1 MSQNPFD
8 DIERMFDRMTRGFE
22 SIEGGLSESVA
33 VDVAETDDGY
43 VVVADLP
50 GFDREDIDVELAG
63 ETLTVSA
70 AADGNDEEPGDDRRY
85 LRRERPRG
93 PVSRSVRLPETVDP
107 EATDAAYEA
116 GVLTVT
122 LPKAAGAGGRSI
134 PID

>member
-33 VDVAETDDGY
+33 VDVAETDDEY

-70 AADGNDEEPGDDRRY
+70 AADGNDEDDDRRY

-107 EATDAAYEA
+107 EATDAAHEA

>member
-33 VDVAETDDGY
+33 VDVAETDDEY

-70 AADGNDEEPGDDRRY
+70 AADGNDEDDDRRY

-93 PVSRSVRLPETVDP
+93 PVSRSVRLPEAVDP
-107 EATDAAYEA
+107 EATDAACEA

-122 LPKAAGAGGRSI
+122 LPKAAGTGGRSI

>member
-33 VDVAETDDGY
+33 VDVAETDDEY

-70 AADGNDEEPGDDRRY
+70 AADRNDEDDDRRY

-93 PVSRSVRLPETVDP
+93 PVSRSVRLPEAVDP
-107 EATDAAYEA
+107 EATDAAHEA

>member
-70 AADGNDEEPGDDRRY
+70 AADGNDEDDDRRY

-93 PVSRSVRLPETVDP
+93 PVSRSVRLPEAVDP
-107 EATDAAYEA
+107 EATDAAHEA

>member
-63 ETLTVSA
+63 EPSPPTSSTSSST
-70 AADGNDEEPGDDRRY
+70 R
-85 LRRERPRG
+85 
-93 PVSRSVRLPETVDP
+93 
-107 EATDAAYEA
+107 
-116 GVLTVT
+116 
-122 LPKAAGAGGRSI
+122 
-134 PID
+134 

>member
-8 DIERMFDRMTRGFE
+8 DIEQMFDRMTRGFE

-33 VDVAETDDGY
+33 VDVAETDDEY

-70 AADGNDEEPGDDRRY
+70 AADGNDEDDDRRY

-107 EATDAAYEA
+107 EATDAAHEA

>member
-8 DIERMFDRMTRGFE
+8 DIERMFDQMTRGFE
-22 SIEGGLSESVA
+22 SIDGGLSESVA

-70 AADGNDEEPGDDRRY
+70 AADGNDEDDDRRY

-93 PVSRSVRLPETVDP
+93 PVSRSVRLSEAVDP
-107 EATDAAYEA
+107 EATDAAHEA

-122 LPKAAGAGGRSI
+122 LPKAAGADGRSI

>member
-33 VDVAETDDGY
+33 VDVAETDDEY

-70 AADGNDEEPGDDRRY
+70 AADGNDEDDDRRY

-93 PVSRSVRLPETVDP
+93 PVSRSVRLPEAVDP
-107 EATDAAYEA
+107 EATDAAHEA

>member
-22 SIEGGLSESVA
+22 SVEGGLSESVA

-43 VVVADLP
+43 IVVADLP

-70 AADGNDEEPGDDRRY
+70 AADGNDEDDDRRY

-93 PVSRSVRLPETVDP
+93 PVSRSVCLPEAVDP

>member
-70 AADGNDEEPGDDRRY
+70 AADGDDEDDDRRY

-93 PVSRSVRLPETVDP
+93 PVSRSVRLPEAVDP

-122 LPKAAGAGGRSI
+122 LPKAAGAGGQSI

>member
-33 VDVAETDDGY
+33 VDVAETDDEY

-50 GFDREDIDVELAG
+50 GFDRGDIDVELAG

-70 AADGNDEEPGDDRRY
+70 AADGDDEDDDRRY

-93 PVSRSVRLPETVDP
+93 PVSRSVRLPEAVDP
-107 EATDAAYEA
+107 EATDAAHEA

>member
-33 VDVAETDDGY
+33 VDVAETDDEY

-70 AADGNDEEPGDDRRY
+70 AADGNDEDDDRRY
-85 LRRERPRG
+85 LRRERPQG
-93 PVSRSVRLPETVDP
+93 PVSRSVRLPEAVDP

-122 LPKAAGAGGRSI
+122 LPKAAGTGGRSI